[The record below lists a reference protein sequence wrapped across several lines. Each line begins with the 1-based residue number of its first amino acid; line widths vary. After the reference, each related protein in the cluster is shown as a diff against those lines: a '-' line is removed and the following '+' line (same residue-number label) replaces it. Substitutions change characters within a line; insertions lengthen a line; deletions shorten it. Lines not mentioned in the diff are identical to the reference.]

1 MQSQDEILRR
11 HITKKQKEIENINI
25 EIEEYKKQKDFYFR
39 EIKNYS
45 TKLNDYEK
53 NPLNNEINKNLK
65 FESNIES
72 LKSFKENCNYSFNLY
87 ENNTNKSKNSI
98 NSIND
103 IETKEENILIEN
115 SQPEE
120 IENFFNSDNK
130 EYFLKKILN
139 ENKNYKDLLMSTKA
153 DENEISNYIY
163 QLETEL
169 ENFGKFKN
177 FFLSKITHSEENLI
191 LCKKSIDEFN
201 NKINTLEIDLEF
213 SEFYNKK
220 KIKSKK

>member
-1 MQSQDEILRR
+1 
-11 HITKKQKEIENINI
+11 
-25 EIEEYKKQKDFYFR
+25 
-39 EIKNYS
+39 
-45 TKLNDYEK
+45 
-53 NPLNNEINKNLK
+53 
-65 FESNIES
+65 
-72 LKSFKENCNYSFNLY
+72 
-87 ENNTNKSKNSI
+87 
-98 NSIND
+98 
-103 IETKEENILIEN
+103 
-115 SQPEE
+115 
-120 IENFFNSDNK
+120 
-130 EYFLKKILN
+130 
-139 ENKNYKDLLMSTKA
+139 MSTKA

>member
-72 LKSFKENCNYSFNLY
+72 LKSFKEN
-87 ENNTNKSKNSI
+87 
-98 NSIND
+98 
-103 IETKEENILIEN
+103 
-115 SQPEE
+115 
-120 IENFFNSDNK
+120 
-130 EYFLKKILN
+130 
-139 ENKNYKDLLMSTKA
+139 
-153 DENEISNYIY
+153 
-163 QLETEL
+163 
-169 ENFGKFKN
+169 
-177 FFLSKITHSEENLI
+177 
-191 LCKKSIDEFN
+191 
-201 NKINTLEIDLEF
+201 
-213 SEFYNKK
+213 
-220 KIKSKK
+220 